1 MLIKNG
7 RIIDPLSKTDEIADI
22 LIEGN
27 IIKRIGKNIN
37 IDYEKTINAEGMI
50 VAPGLIDVHVHFREP
65 EAEYKEDI
73 MSGSK
78 AAARGGFTTV
88 VCMANTEPVVDN
100 AETLKYINDIKRYSP
115 INVLQ
120 AAAVTK
126 GLRGIEIVNM
136 EELKNYGAAGFSDDG
151 LPLMDTS
158 IVLKAMMEAK
168 RLNLPISFHEEDPRL
183 IDSPGIN
190 EGRISKVFGIKGAS
204 HLAEDVMVARDCVIA
219 LKTGAKVNFQHISS
233 GLSVD
238 IIRQTK
244 VMGANITAEASPHHF
259 SMTEEAILEFGTNAK
274 MNPPLR
280 TEYDRMKIIEGLID
294 GTIDIIAS
302 DHAPHIKEEKNREF
316 SKAPSGIIGLETA
329 LSLGIT
335 NLVKNNHLTIMEL
348 LKKMTLN
355 PAKLYNLQSG
365 IKEGNKGDL
374 VIFDID
380 ESWIVDTISKSSNTP
395 FLGRELCGKVKY
407 NICNG
412 KIAYTDK

>member
-238 IIRQTK
+238 IIRHAK
-244 VMGANITAEASPHHF
+244 LMGANITAEASPHHF

-407 NICNG
+407 SICNG

>member
-407 NICNG
+407 SICNG